1 MIVGCKM
8 GKEKEQNHKR
18 RRENVAWVGIKMTCI
33 HWIGIRQKV
42 TPVKGPYENTYISR
56 LILDTECMYACV
68 DV

>member
-1 MIVGCKM
+1 MWAAKWEKKRNKIIEGD
-8 GKEKEQNHKR
+8 GKTLPELESKWHAFTELAFGK
-18 RRENVAWVGIKMTCI
+18 
-33 HWIGIRQKV
+33 KV